1 MGPDS
6 AAAGPAIQ
14 PDQLPLNLTVQG
26 GQRRV
31 GGALR
36 VGAAARRGGEPRRPV
51 GQRTWRERELPPLGL
66 WFPSNAAREG
76 WATSKIG

>member
-36 VGAAARRGGEPRRPV
+36 VG
-51 GQRTWRERELPPLGL
+51 QRTWRERELPPLGL